1 MCTCSRVSGKL
12 CAVAAAAA
20 VAVVVE
26 GKVGLKGSF
35 STSGSCAC
43 VCVYVCVC
51 VCVSV
56 REKERESVCSCMC
69 GWVYMDVWVCVQ
81 ETDVWVVGMYVRTSC
96 NALHTACMPKKCK
109 YIEMSMCK
117 PGMIAIMVPR
127 CL

>member
-26 GKVGLKGSF
+26 EKVGLKGSF

-43 VCVYVCVC
+43 MCVC
-51 VCVSV
+51 ECA
-56 REKERESVCSCMC
+56 RERERECVFMHVWMGVYGCVGLCTRNRRVGGRHVCAYVMQCTA
-69 GWVYMDVWVCVQ
+69 Y
-81 ETDVWVVGMYVRTSC
+81 GMR
-96 NALHTACMPKKCK
+96 AKKCK